1 MLLLACCCW
10 HAAAGMLLLA
20 CCCWHA
26 AAGML
31 LLACCCWHVLLLV
44 ETFCGHIEY
53 AAVLMR
59 AGMLWLL

>member
-10 HAAAGMLLLA
+10 HAAAGML
-20 CCCWHA
+20 
-26 AAGML
+26 
-31 LLACCCWHVLLLV
+31 LLLV